1 MRPAAR
7 IAKMIAPAAM
17 PAFTAVARPCA
28 GVDVALAVE
37 VWMMLVED
45 DAVEDDAVVDRVL
58 AFADF
63 DAQGRVANSHGSTQ
77 PY

>member
-1 MRPAAR
+1 M
-7 IAKMIAPAAM
+7 AKTITPTAM

-28 GVDVALAVE
+28 GVDVALTLE

-45 DAVEDDAVVDRVL
+45 AVVGDDTAVDGVL
-58 AFADF
+58 VFAGF
-63 DAQGRVANSHGSTQ
+63 DAHGGVLNSHGSTQ